1 MPPSAQPVAA
11 PAGRKFPC
19 DQCGAR
25 LDFDPSGTSLKCPY
39 CGHSKHV
46 YTDYTAVQ
54 ERDFQAFIERG
65 EPGPG
70 TIPGRSEQVSCGGC
84 GAVVLL
90 EDHVATDKC
99 PFCATH
105 LESQPQAAEA
115 MIEPESILPF
125 AVDYRKA
132 KDAFER
138 WINDRWFAPSGLTQ
152 LSSLGQLNGVYV
164 PFWSYDAMTYTRYTG
179 QRGEER
185 TAGVDPMHDDMSI
198 VALAGMSHHNHRHM
212 EWREVSGEVHHF
224 FDDNLVCASL
234 SIPLDKVMQLQPW
247 DLENLVGFK
256 PEYLSGFKTQR
267 YAVPLRDGFDMAK
280 ILMEPTIK
288 GMCLADIGG
297 DVQILDTYNTKHERV
312 TFKHALLPVWIA
324 SYRYFDK
331 AYQIMVN
338 ARTGEVV
345 GDRPWSVF
353 KVGALSAFLLA
364 LAAIILFLSQ

>member
-1 MPPSAQPVAA
+1 MDMPPSAQPVAA

-138 WINDRWFAPSGLTQ
+138 WINDREA
-152 LSSLGQLNGVYV
+152 
-164 PFWSYDAMTYTRYTG
+164 AAARYY
-179 QRGEER
+179 RVLD
-185 TAGVDPMHDDMSI
+185 VDPKKEAAKPLR
-198 VALAGMSHHNHRHM
+198 VPPGA
-212 EWREVSGEVHHF
+212 VSPSDPKTPAEFV
-224 FDDNLVCASL
+224 DR
-234 SIPLDKVMQLQPW
+234 QL
-247 DLENLVGFK
+247 K
-256 PEYLSGFKTQR
+256 KAIEYLLTKQATEQ
-267 YAVPLRDGFDMAK
+267 AK
-280 ILMEPTIK
+280 ADAPK
-288 GMCLADIGG
+288 G
-297 DVQILDTYNTKHERV
+297 E
-312 TFKHALLPVWIA
+312 
-324 SYRYFDK
+324 
-331 AYQIMVN
+331 
-338 ARTGEVV
+338 
-345 GDRPWSVF
+345 
-353 KVGALSAFLLA
+353 
-364 LAAIILFLSQ
+364 